1 MGHITEWAA
10 GSSDASS
17 SDPASVPTD
26 QAGPLTPGNV
36 PPFPDGVGV
45 WHDNPD
51 ATVDICFVHGLTGN
65 RESTWTAHGQSV
77 PWPKTF
83 LPSKLRNARLLTY
96 GYDAYV
102 VRKSVV
108 STNRLI
114 DHASNLLNDLC
125 NESSR
130 PLIFVAHSLGGLVCK
145 EAILLSQHN
154 PEPHLRGIFDRV
166 MGIVFMGTPH
176 KGSWMASW
184 ARIPASTLGLFK
196 SNNTSLLA
204 ILETENQLLESIQG
218 KFLSMVRGIQ
228 KGDRSFEITCF
239 FEELPLS
246 VVGHVVSR
254 DSATIEGYTSISVHA
269 NHRDMVRFTS
279 PEDTGFQRLL
289 GDLEEPVR
297 YDSARPCHYIPFPK
311 NKRFVGREE
320 TLHQLRDMFFVQEET
335 QKIAVVGLGGVG
347 KTQVA
352 LKFAY
357 WVKDNKP
364 EYSIFWVP
372 ALSRVAFEQAY
383 VEMASKL
390 PIRKRSEDEDLKES
404 VRRYLS
410 SEAAGPWLLIV
421 DNTDDIDLFFGP
433 SDKPGG
439 LNEYLPES
447 EDGLVLFTTRSREVA
462 VAVARNS
469 VTELLEMDPQEAA
482 DYLKKSLIRSSG
494 AGTAELLKELTY
506 LPLAITQAAA
516 YLNTTGVPITEYLR
530 LLRGADQDTASLM
543 SREFHDDTRYRG
555 SPNAVATTWLV
566 SFDQICKSDGAAA
579 DLLSFMSCIEPK
591 GIPQSILPRFELE
604 EQMVH
609 AVGTLCGYAFLT
621 RRGDSK
627 IFDMHS
633 LVHLAT
639 RIWIQGE
646 GRTATIDEK
655 ATRHLAT
662 VFPDDDYTNCSL
674 WREYLPHAFRVLQHS
689 EGLDMEERS
698 NLCFWVG
705 RCLRVD
711 GRIKEAIRYVE
722 EACQWRN
729 SHFAEDHPSRL
740 ASQHVL
746 AMAYNANG
754 RVKEAVALLEQVVAI
769 QAKTFAED
777 HPDRLASQHALA
789 GAYRANGQVK
799 EAIALLEQVVTIKA
813 KTLAEDHP
821 SRLASQH
828 VLAGAYN
835 ANGQVKE
842 AVALLEQV
850 VAIRAETLAED
861 HPDRLA
867 SQHVLAGAYNANG
880 QVKEAVALLEQ
891 VVTIEAKT
899 LAEDHPDRLA
909 SQHELARAY
918 RANGQ
923 VKEAVALLEQV
934 VAIQA
939 ETFAEDHPSRLASQH
954 VLAGAYNANGRV
966 KEAIALL
973 EQVVAIKAETFA
985 EDHPDRLASQH
996 ALAGAYNAN
1005 GQVKEAIALLEQVVA
1020 IQAETLAEDHPD
1032 RLASQ
1037 QWLTYILQQADLR

>member
-1 MGHITEWAA
+1 
-10 GSSDASS
+10 
-17 SDPASVPTD
+17 
-26 QAGPLTPGNV
+26 
-36 PPFPDGVGV
+36 
-45 WHDNPD
+45 
-51 ATVDICFVHGLTGN
+51 
-65 RESTWTAHGQSV
+65 
-77 PWPKTF
+77 
-83 LPSKLRNARLLTY
+83 
-96 GYDAYV
+96 
-102 VRKSVV
+102 
-108 STNRLI
+108 
-114 DHASNLLNDLC
+114 
-125 NESSR
+125 
-130 PLIFVAHSLGGLVCK
+130 
-145 EAILLSQHN
+145 
-154 PEPHLRGIFDRV
+154 
-166 MGIVFMGTPH
+166 
-176 KGSWMASW
+176 
-184 ARIPASTLGLFK
+184 
-196 SNNTSLLA
+196 
-204 ILETENQLLESIQG
+204 
-218 KFLSMVRGIQ
+218 
-228 KGDRSFEITCF
+228 
-239 FEELPLS
+239 
-246 VVGHVVSR
+246 
-254 DSATIEGYTSISVHA
+254 
-269 NHRDMVRFTS
+269 MVRFTS

-289 GDLEEPVR
+289 GELTRWEGLVTSASKSQHVVGEHNVATDAADVVAD
-297 YDSARPCHYIPFPK
+297 DSARPCHYIPFPK

-421 DNTDDIDLFFGP
+421 DNADDIDLFFGP

-530 LLRGADQDTASLM
+530 LLRGAEDTASLM

-609 AVGTLCGYAFLT
+609 AVGTLCGYGFLT

-711 GRIKEAIRYVE
+711 GRIKEAVRYVE

-740 ASQHVL
+740 ASQHTL
-746 AMAYNANG
+746 AGAYNANG
-754 RVKEAVALLEQVVAI
+754 QVKEAITLLEQVVAI
-769 QAKTFAED
+769 KAETFAED
-777 HPDRLASQHALA
+777 HPSRLASQHELA
-789 GAYRANGQVK
+789 GAYNANGQVK

-813 KTLAEDHP
+813 ETLAEDHP

-828 VLAGAYN
+828 VLAMAYK

-867 SQHVLAGAYNANG
+867 SQ
-880 QVKEAVALLEQ
+880 
-891 VVTIEAKT
+891 
-899 LAEDHPDRLA
+899 
-909 SQHELARAY
+909 
-918 RANGQ
+918 
-923 VKEAVALLEQV
+923 
-934 VAIQA
+934 
-939 ETFAEDHPSRLASQH
+939 
-954 VLAGAYNANGRV
+954 
-966 KEAIALL
+966 
-973 EQVVAIKAETFA
+973 
-985 EDHPDRLASQH
+985 
-996 ALAGAYNAN
+996 
-1005 GQVKEAIALLEQVVA
+1005 
-1020 IQAETLAEDHPD
+1020 
-1032 RLASQ
+1032 